1 MTFESVLHRLKF
13 VYFLKVKKEI
23 KEYIIENPQI
33 LKTPDSLK
41 GDVLKKAKFEYV
53 QDIIKKLKKHRNNTC
68 PFKDK
73 RKQTFKG
80 MTPLESGDKY
90 QGTWVENDQGELII
104 HGRGLYIYSNG
115 SQYIGWFNEGE
126 IVGMAR
132 IVYHNGDIYEGLTKD
147 SKYTGNSKYIFGESH
162 PISGFYEGEFK
173 NNQITG

>member
-1 MTFESVLHRLKF
+1 
-13 VYFLKVKKEI
+13 
-23 KEYIIENPQI
+23 
-33 LKTPDSLK
+33 
-41 GDVLKKAKFEYV
+41 
-53 QDIIKKLKKHRNNTC
+53 
-68 PFKDK
+68 
-73 RKQTFKG
+73 

-104 HGRGLYIYSNG
+104 HGRGLYIYPNG

-147 SKYTGNSKYIFGESH
+147 SKYTGSSKYIFGESH

-173 NNQITG
+173 NNQITGNGKFKVSSRRPLTHIFGEVQVETD